1 MTYMERSVISFVGKT
16 VFDKK
21 SKSGYGYVFLP
32 ELQLLASDELSTFQ
46 LVVVYLVENVKELL
60 RAHEGITH
68 EVYLDNE
75 NSTVVPQE
83 VVDAMLP
90 YYSKKAYGNPT
101 LTHKPGWEAFEA
113 IMESQ
118 QKIAKYLGAK
128 ILEELTFTP
137 SETEAN
143 NLALMG
149 AAFANKAR
157 GKKILISEIEPINV
171 LSVTELLQKYGFTT
185 TKVAVNTE
193 GTVDLEKLKEA
204 VDNETVLV
212 SISHVNNEIGTI
224 QPIKEA
230 LAIVKDK
237 NPLTIFHTECS
248 DAYAR
253 IPFDVQALKVDMA
266 TISSYKILGPR
277 GIGALYIR
285 EGVNVEKI
293 LEGQIGTQKLWPGV
307 ENTPLIVGFT
317 KASELAF
324 TNFEANVARM
334 RSLRDRLVDGIFKE
348 LTDVKFNG
356 TRGEQRSPDNAN
368 ISFLRAEGE
377 ALTIELSLKG
387 VYVSSGSACSRRLLQ
402 PSHVLVAI
410 GRRFSEAHG
419 SILMKTTRY
428 MTEEDID
435 YVLEVL
441 PTAVNRIRGI
451 VGNTGVD

>member
-1 MTYMERSVISFVGKT
+1 MVENMK
-16 VFDKK
+16 
-21 SKSGYGYVFLP
+21 
-32 ELQLLASDELSTFQ
+32 QLL
-46 LVVVYLVENVKELL
+46 K
-60 RAHEGITH
+60 AHEGITH

-75 NSTVVPQE
+75 NSTIVPQE

-90 YYSKKAYGNPT
+90 YYNRKAYGNPT

-118 QKIAKYLGAK
+118 QKISKFMGAK

-137 SETEAN
+137 GETEAN
-143 NLALMG
+143 NLAIMG
-149 AAFANKAR
+149 AAFANKAK
-157 GKKILISEIEPINV
+157 GKKIVISEIEPINV
-171 LSVTELLQKYGFTT
+171 LHVADLLQKYGFST
-185 TKVAVNTE
+185 TKVPVNTE
-193 GTVDLEKLKEA
+193 GTIDLEKLKEA
-204 VDNETVLV
+204 VDRETVLV
-212 SISHVNNEIGTI
+212 SIQVVNNEIGTI
-224 QPIKEA
+224 QPLKEA
-230 LAIVKDK
+230 IAIVKDK
-237 NPLTIFHTECS
+237 NPEAVFHTDAS
-248 DAYAR
+248 DAYGR
-253 IPFDVQALKVDMA
+253 IPVNVQDLKVDMA
-266 TISSYKILGPR
+266 TVSSFKILGPR

-324 TNFEANVARM
+324 QNFEANVNRM
-334 RSLRDRLVDGIFKE
+334 RTLRERLVDGIFKE

-356 TRGEQRSPDNAN
+356 AKGEKRAPDNAN

-387 VYVSSGSACSRRLLQ
+387 IYVSSGSACSRRLLQ

-428 MTEEDID
+428 MTEEDIA

-441 PTAVNRIRGI
+441 PNAVNRIRGI
-451 VGNTGVD
+451 VGSTGVD